1 MHCINVV
8 DISRKAYEINGLEKI
23 GDKNR
28 IFWLNEKQMED

>member
-23 GDKNR
+23 ADKDY
-28 IFWLNEKQMED
+28 FG